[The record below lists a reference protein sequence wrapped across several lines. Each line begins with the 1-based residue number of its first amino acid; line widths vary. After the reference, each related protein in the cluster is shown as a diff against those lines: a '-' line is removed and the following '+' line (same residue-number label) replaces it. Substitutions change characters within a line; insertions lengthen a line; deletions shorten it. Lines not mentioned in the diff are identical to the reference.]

1 MWLMIQE
8 FYILSSLPWLTLL
21 ETVIDL
27 GFIAK
32 LNFMSTDSKCAD
44 TKQLQ
49 VGWFLVFLL
58 TRNT

>member
-21 ETVIDL
+21 ETVIAL

-49 VGWFLVFLL
+49 VG
-58 TRNT
+58 

>member
-21 ETVIDL
+21 ETVIAL

-32 LNFMSTDSKCAD
+32 LNFMSTDSKSAE
-44 TKQLQ
+44 TKNLKLA
-49 VGWFLVFLL
+49 GFSS
-58 TRNT
+58 NA